1 MSTSS
6 STETTD
12 AEQAVE
18 LMVCDASASDA
29 DVGVAVTPSDEIA
42 PLLSPSEK
50 PKINIFAVSYPRR
63 KPREPVTET
72 EISPLTVFILWVWN
86 GSRYSGLL
94 CMAFSA
100 MIYFLMEVISDVFT
114 VQPIPLFETTF
125 TRCTIILI
133 LSYVWLRRSGQPIF
147 GPAHARNILI
157 SRALMG
163 YLSLFSFIYCI
174 QRLRLSQA
182 IVLSFATPIIASIAA
197 RFILH
202 EKLKISDIGGLACS
216 FFGVLFI
223 SRQLLTT
230 QAVSEGL
237 FKAGEATIL
246 IVKGSHHIFAV
257 LVGLFSSITGGI
269 SYCLIKAGA
278 KASDQ
283 PVVTLLSFGI
293 LASPASGLCMISFEG
308 FQLPSLYSFL
318 LMIVLGVLAFFAQ
331 VFLARA
337 LQLEKTSRVAIFL
350 YIQAALTQAW
360 ALGSSRIVP
369 SFGQFIGC
377 LLIVLSVCYTMYIG
391 PDKET
396 IEIAYSSVV

>member
-18 LMVCDASASDA
+18 LIVCDASASDA
-29 DVGVAVTPSDEIA
+29 DVGVGVTPSDEIA
-42 PLLSPSEK
+42 PLLSQPEK

-72 EISPLTVFILWVWN
+72 EISPLTLFILWVWN

-114 VQPIPLFETTF
+114 VQPIPLFEITF
-125 TRCTIILI
+125 TRCTVILI

-147 GPAHARNILI
+147 GPAHARNILV
-157 SRALMG
+157 SRAVMG

-230 QAVSEGL
+230 QGL
-237 FKAGEATIL
+237 VKAGEASIL
-246 IVKGSHHIFAV
+246 NVKGSHHIFAV

-293 LASPASGLCMISFEG
+293 LASPAAGLCMISFED
-308 FQLPSLYSFL
+308 FLLPSLYSFL

-337 LQLEKTSRVAIFL
+337 LQLEKTSRVANVL
-350 YIQAALTQAW
+350 YVQAALTQVW

-369 SFGQFIGC
+369 SFGRFIGF
-377 LLIVLSVCYTMYIG
+377 LLILLSVCYTMYIG

-396 IEIAYSSVV
+396 NEIAYSSVV